1 MKTDDY
7 VERERKRLI
16 ARLDRAERARIGIDN
31 ALLQWVMMYGREP
44 VDDLIVGKEN
54 VDRINKLRKAGY
66 LKSDVHLEHPI
77 NLTSFRWEY
86 TLTNKASQRLEHL
99 SKHHNRSSKK

>member
-7 VERERKRLI
+7 VERERKKLI
-16 ARLDRAERARIGIDN
+16 ARLDNAERARIGIDN

-44 VDDLIVGKEN
+44 VESIIAGR
-54 VDRINKLRKAGY
+54 DRVNHINKLRKAGY
-66 LKSDVHLEHPI
+66 LTNEWKNDAVLVFQMQYI
-77 NLTSFRWEY
+77 
-86 TLTNKASQRLEHL
+86 LTNKAKQRLEHL